1 MATREIVGV
10 VGAGTMGAGIAQV
23 ASTAGC
29 DVVLF
34 DVRRELA
41 DKGKERITA
50 SLRKLAQGGKMSGDD
65 AEAAIARIAPT
76 ERLADL
82 GGAALVVEAVLRR
95 LGERR
100 PERYPIA
107 PRLLEGNLQ

>member
-1 MATREIVGV
+1 MATSEVVGV

-34 DVRRELA
+34 DVRREL
-41 DKGKERITA
+41 GPNRI
-50 SLRKLAQGGKMSGDD
+50 
-65 AEAAIARIAPT
+65 
-76 ERLADL
+76 
-82 GGAALVVEAVLRR
+82 VAVLRR